1 MAKWKFIA
9 YGAHPCELILAR
21 QGPGGLIEQ
30 VASAYP
36 SRQGYVYK
44 LYPTSFRGFNT
55 INQPIRISIHDI
67 DMKGA

>member
-1 MAKWKFIA
+1 MPDWKFIA
-9 YGAHPCELILAR
+9 YGARPCELILAR

-44 LYPTSFRGFNT
+44 LYPVSYKGFKT
-55 INQPIRISIHDI
+55 ITQHIKVSVHDI
-67 DMKGA
+67 DLKGA